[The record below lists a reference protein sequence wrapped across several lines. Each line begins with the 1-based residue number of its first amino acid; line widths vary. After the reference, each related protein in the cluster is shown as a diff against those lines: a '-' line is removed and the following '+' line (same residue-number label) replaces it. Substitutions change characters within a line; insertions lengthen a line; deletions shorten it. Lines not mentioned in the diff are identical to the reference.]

1 MAIDN
6 VCFLCFFSAR
16 SFRST
21 LDTLGSLG
29 FLGTLGVQKIYF
41 AVLAEKA
48 CLFAQNVVNYQVIP

>member
-1 MAIDN
+1 
-6 VCFLCFFSAR
+6 R
-16 SFRST
+16 SLRTLRST

-29 FLGTLGVQKIYF
+29 FLGTLGVQRIYF